1 MKLLGLVLSKRKKI
15 AGLVLIAYVVF
26 VLWKT
31 LLCREPGPEY
41 QLKLEP
47 FWSWRKLFDE
57 NSPQLMQVLLNIVL
71 FFPFGGLLFVILNEE
86 RKKRLLIT
94 IVCGVL
100 LSSFIELSQ
109 LIFKLGLCELDDVL
123 DNTIGTA
130 VGAVL
135 VYYFLRIMRSIRH
148 VERT

>member
-1 MKLLGLVLSKRKKI
+1 MVAVYLAFI
-15 AGLVLIAYVVF
+15 
-26 VLWKT
+26 LWKT

-47 FWSWRKLFDE
+47 FWSWKKLFDE
-57 NSPQLMQVLLNIVL
+57 NSPQLTQVLLNIAL
-71 FFPFGGLLFVILNEE
+71 FIPFGGMLYTVLTGNQ
-86 RKKRLLIT
+86 KKRLLLT
-94 IVCGVL
+94 IVCGFL

-123 DNTIGTA
+123 DNTMGTA
-130 VGAVL
+130 IGAVL